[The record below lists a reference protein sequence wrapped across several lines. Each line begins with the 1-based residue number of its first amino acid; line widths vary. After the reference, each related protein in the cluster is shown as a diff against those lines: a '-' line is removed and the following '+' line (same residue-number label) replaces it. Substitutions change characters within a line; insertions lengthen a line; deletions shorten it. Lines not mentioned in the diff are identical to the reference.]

1 MGSLSNIGNKKNRV
15 FLVII
20 IWLLI
25 GVFIGSFHPIGIFIL
40 IPLIPCC
47 VVLFILSFFTNI
59 RELRVPFVILIIII
73 TIVITPFILFF
84 GQVIG
89 FLYHQAILSYVII
102 VSLFSLFGAYLFG
115 KNVDEYVY
123 TKFPSPLNHITR
135 WFEFLGGILLGIYII
150 YLAFIFTGSRLILVT
165 TIIIIALIALAA
177 FSLIFLITGK
187 FNAWLG
193 MFSIY
198 VGLYFA
204 YLILSFLFALELANQ
219 PGAYPFLIRI
229 IIASFDIL
237 ILLYTTGILLGRGD
251 IIGKK
256 IKVISADTI
265 LMWLIFSKAAY
276 ELAILINPSLVS
288 ITNRWLLLVYTVL
301 VGIVGLIGIFSY
313 RKYRK
318 KRKK

>member
-1 MGSLSNIGNKKNRV
+1 MGSLSHIVEKKNRV
-15 FLVII
+15 FLIII

-47 VVLFILSFFTNI
+47 VILFILSFFTNI
-59 RELRVPFVILIIII
+59 RELSLKIVILIIII
-73 TIVITPFILFF
+73 TIIFAPFFFIFGAVIA
-84 GQVIG
+84 
-89 FLYHQAILSYVII
+89 FLYHQAILSYVVI
-102 VSLFSLFGAYLFG
+102 VALFSLFGAYLFG

-123 TKFPSPLNHITR
+123 TKFSSPLNHITR
-135 WFEFLGGILLGIYII
+135 WFEFLGGLLLGIYII
-150 YLAFIFTGSRLILVT
+150 YLAFIFTGSRLLLVT
-165 TIIIIALIALAA
+165 MIIIIALIALAA

-198 VGLYFA
+198 AGLYFA
-204 YLILSFLFALELANQ
+204 YLVISFLFAREISSQ
-219 PGAYPFLIRI
+219 PGAYPFFIRI
-229 IIASFDIL
+229 VIAAFDVL

-256 IKVISADTI
+256 VKVISADTI

-276 ELAILINPSLVS
+276 ELGVIMNPLLVS
-288 ITNRWLLLVYTVL
+288 ITNRWLLLVYTIL
-301 VGIVGLIGIFSY
+301 VGIVGLVGIFSY
-313 RKYRK
+313 EKYK
-318 KRKK
+318 KKKK